1 MESSPLPQDMTH
13 DEPAG
18 INFENPK
25 NNEDAR
31 EEDLIAE
38 DSTVIAFEIDKNN
51 DNLKEEDS
59 DTPGSFILLDK
70 PELGVLITKT
80 DNRVEHKFVVKLRD
94 NYTGLIELSDPLI
107 TDDSVCHI
115 TLDLLA
121 KVIRIT
127 DNKMFNIVSYYYERL
142 HERRRIDILPLA
154 ESISKEDDIRALD
167 FIFKQYCL
175 FSHATSD
182 VLDDRFLSG
191 EISYDFGTRELD
203 DENDQPNSVAKA
215 FESGGLAVRRFL
227 KSGGHS
233 TGSAIRYLGAKYT
246 NAALYWKGRSD
257 ANNISNN
264 TNSIDPDIKLSIDE
278 DDDQNQLVNIND
290 NSVPTSGN
298 TSINKPVDPKL
309 IERAEAT
316 KKMGESV
323 HASARALTSTLLY
336 PVRSVGKVASKYASS
351 NEKSVTNK
359 AVLDTLGGLGN
370 GFAAVFKGVT
380 EGLEE
385 IGRGI
390 GDAAIEHSK
399 KVHGEEFCESVTKK
413 RLEAA
418 SQVGLGIYKVG
429 NVASFGLAGI
439 AVDAVIEGTT
449 YLVSLYEYLVGPV
462 ILQAYVDIVTLPFVK
477 KRKFFVVL
485 RPWSIAIYS
494 KSSDF
499 TQKPYKIIATCM
511 LDTIP
516 LKRDGRSIDI
526 SNNLSK
532 NQDTDDKTVSI
543 TINKKK
549 SLMSKLRGGD
559 EKHIELTTVD
569 CSTYL
574 FYPPEEQLDLWYLYS
589 LFLSNL

>member
-1 MESSPLPQDMTH
+1 MESSPLQEDLSRNDSVLTK
-13 DEPAG
+13 
-18 INFENPK
+18 FEKTK
-25 NNEDAR
+25 NHEDAR
-31 EEDLIAE
+31 KEDFKIPE
-38 DSTVIAFEIDKNN
+38 DSTVTSFEIDKNN
-51 DNLKEEDS
+51 DNLREEDS
-59 DTPGSFILLDK
+59 DTPGLFILLDK

-80 DNRVEHKFVVKLRD
+80 DNRVEHKFIVKLRD
-94 NYTGLIELSDPLI
+94 NSTGLIELSDPMI
-107 TDDSVCHI
+107 IDDSICHI

-127 DNKMFNIVSYYYERL
+127 DNTNFNIVSYYYERL

-154 ESISKEDDIRALD
+154 ESISKEDDVRALD

-182 VLDDRFLSG
+182 ILDDRFLSG

-203 DENDQPNSVAKA
+203 DEKDQPNSVAKA

-227 KSGGHS
+227 KSGGNS
-233 TGSAIRYLGAKYT
+233 TGSAIRYVGGKYT
-246 NAALYWKGRSD
+246 DFALYWKGRSD
-257 ANNISNN
+257 RNNISNK
-264 TNSIDPDIKLSIDE
+264 TNSMDPDTTLSIEEDE
-278 DDDQNQLVNIND
+278 EQNQLVNVND
-290 NSVPTSGN
+290 NINIPASTN
-298 TSINKPVDPKL
+298 TNTNMNKPVDPKL

-399 KVHGEEFCESVTKK
+399 KVHGEEFCENVTKK

-516 LKRDGRSIDI
+516 LKRDGRPIDL

-532 NQDTDDKTVSI
+532 NQDNTDTTV
-543 TINKKK
+543 TNTNKQKK

-574 FYPPEEQLDLWYLYS
+574 FYPPEDQLDLWYL
-589 LFLSNL
+589 

>member
-1 MESSPLPQDMTH
+1 MDSSAFQ
-13 DEPAG
+13 E
-18 INFENPK
+18 E
-25 NNEDAR
+25 
-31 EEDLIAE
+31 EEDIIHE
-38 DSTVIAFEIDKNN
+38 KKTIESFEIDKNN
-51 DNLKEEDS
+51 EITIEEDV
-59 DTPGSFILLDK
+59 DTPGSFVLLDK

-80 DNRVEHKFVVKLRD
+80 DNRIEHKFIIKVRD
-94 NYTGLIELSDPLI
+94 NSTGWIELRDPLI
-107 TDDSVCHI
+107 VDNSVNYI
-115 TLDLLA
+115 ILDLLA
-121 KVIRIT
+121 KIIRIT
-127 DNKMFNIVSYYYERL
+127 DNKNFNIVCYYYERL
-142 HERRRIDILPLA
+142 NERRRIDILPLA

-175 FSHATSD
+175 FSSSSSD

-191 EISYDFGTRELD
+191 EINYDFGTRELD
-203 DENDQPNSVAKA
+203 DERDQPNSVAKA
-215 FESGGLAVRRFL
+215 FESGGLAVRRIL

-233 TGSAIRYLGAKYT
+233 TGSAIRFLGAKYT

-257 ANNISNN
+257 KNNTSNN
-264 TNSIDPDIKLSIDE
+264 NVIDADNTLSIEEDE
-278 DDDQNQLVNIND
+278 DHNQLVNIDD
-290 NSVPTSGN
+290 NIVPATTITN
-298 TSINKPVDPKL
+298 ANANENANKPVDPKL
-309 IERAEAT
+309 IERALAT
-316 KKMGESV
+316 QKMGESV

-390 GDAAIEHSK
+390 GDAAIEHSM
-399 KVHGEEFCESVTKK
+399 KVHGEEFCENVTKK

-449 YLVSLYEYLVGPV
+449 YLVSLYEYLVGPC
-462 ILQAYVDIVTLPFVK
+462 ILQAYMDIVTLPFVK

-516 LKRDGRSIDI
+516 LKRDGRSNDL
-526 SNNLSK
+526 SNSLSK
-532 NQDTDDKTVSI
+532 NEDTNYSIVSDA
-543 TINKKK
+543 NKQKK

-574 FYPPEEQLDLWYLYS
+574 FYPPEEQLDLWYAYHS
-589 LFLSNL
+589 SNTIKLIKIINN